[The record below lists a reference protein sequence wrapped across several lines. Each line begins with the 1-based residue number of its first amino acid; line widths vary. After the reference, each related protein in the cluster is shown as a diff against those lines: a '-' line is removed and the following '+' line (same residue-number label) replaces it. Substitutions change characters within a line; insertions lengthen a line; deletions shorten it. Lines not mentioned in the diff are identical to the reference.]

1 MKKIFLQIF
10 RIRLFVLP
18 ATALLLCSWEN
29 PCMYNYANRKMPE
42 TVNKT
47 DTLPE
52 NNTKDFDKAIEA
64 LNENMAKLNKQM
76 KEIKIDVDKEITRAL
91 SSIDFKAMEKQVKEN
106 IDKINWDKVQQDAN
120 VSIQKARA
128 QIAKVDFTKMQKDMQ
143 ALQEKFKREE
153 FKSQFNGEKLQQQIN
168 DAMANAKISI
178 EKAKVKLQQMKD
190 FTDALAGDGLI
201 DKKKG
206 YNIEWKDGDLYINHQ
221 KQSKDVSDKYRKY
234 ESSGKIKMMPDD
246 AEYF

>member
-1 MKKIFLQIF
+1 
-10 RIRLFVLP
+10 
-18 ATALLLCSWEN
+18 
-29 PCMYNYANRKMPE
+29 MYNYANRKMPE

>member
-18 ATALLLCSWEN
+18 STALLLCSWEN